1 MTLDREQW
9 LHLAR
14 ANAEILRADIEGLRG
29 LITDSAGISYAEFWA
44 QARDLA
50 TKFKT
55 FKPLEVEARE
65 TLWAEYRATCEATRA
80 LQDSER
86 VHLHDDS
93 RAIREHIEAELAKV
107 LGMVESATTVQELSK
122 AQSLLDRVLNQ
133 MKTRRRQEP
142 KKDAT
147 GTAQPAVAEPATDP
161 APAPAEPVAQPA
173 ETEHTSEA
181 ETAEA
186 AGLFHPGEA
195 AGELAEG
202 QDQAAV
208 AEALA
213 SEAAPAEEPAAVEA
227 EAPPAEAPAT
237 AEAEAPHAEASAAP
251 TPAPAAAVQ
260 EPARPQLV
268 LLRSD
273 REACWAIWTKVRED
287 LRAKRAGMRR
297 ELLEGILTGA
307 QELQA
312 ASENDEPKA
321 VQEKIRAAQAVL
333 KESGLLPSEQDAVRN
348 VLRTAWKRCSER
360 IESTRTER
368 QKAHKEWVERMS
380 THISRW
386 EKQVLRNQVTAVQIQ
401 AEVADLE
408 SQAAGTHDE
417 DKSSRLRRWID
428 GKRARLT
435 ELEASSKEMEEKV
448 HSVRVK
454 MGKEAPEPITE
465 LTEEEIAALQQ
476 VRQSPPPE
484 RDRERRPR
492 PARDDRGGRGSR
504 DRDDR
509 PKEPPTHPG
518 LNLGELLA
526 PHLKL
531 VNGSKTE

>member
-29 LITDSAGISYAEFWA
+29 LITDGAGLSYAEFWA

-93 RAIREHIEAELAKV
+93 RAVREHIEAELAKV
-107 LGMVESATTVQELSK
+107 LGMVEAATTVQELSK

-142 KKDAT
+142 KKEA
-147 GTAQPAVAEPATDP
+147 AEAAHPAVAEPAV
-161 APAPAEPVAQPA
+161 APAEPAAHPA
-173 ETEHTSEA
+173 EPEHAPEAEAVEA

-186 AGLFHPGEA
+186 AGLFHPEEA

-213 SEAAPAEEPAAVEA
+213 SEAAPTEEPA
-227 EAPPAEAPAT
+227 
-237 AEAEAPHAEASAAP
+237 AEAEAPQVE
-251 TPAPAAAVQ
+251 APAAAAAAPAPAQ

-287 LRAKRAGMRR
+287 LRAKRAAMRR

-386 EKQVLRNQVTAVQIQ
+386 EKQILRNQITAVQIQ

-435 ELEASSKEMEEKV
+435 ELEVSSKEMEEKV

-492 PARDDRGGRGSR
+492 PSRDDRGGRGSR
-504 DRDDR
+504 ERDDR

-531 VNGSKTE
+531 VNGSKSE

>member
-29 LITDSAGISYAEFWA
+29 LLTDSAGIGYAEFWA

-93 RAIREHIEAELAKV
+93 RAAREHIEAELARV

-142 KKDAT
+142 KKD
-147 GTAQPAVAEPATDP
+147 TAETAHPAVAEPSP
-161 APAPAEPVAQPA
+161 AAAEPAAQLTERAA
-173 ETEHTSEA
+173 EGEHSSEA

-186 AGLFHPGEA
+186 AGLFHPEEA

-213 SEAAPAEEPAAVEA
+213 SEAAPAEEPAAEGDAPKA
-227 EAPPAEAPAT
+227 EEPVAAAPAP
-237 AEAEAPHAEASAAP
+237 EP
-251 TPAPAAAVQ
+251 VQ

-287 LRAKRAGMRR
+287 LRAKRAAMRR
-297 ELLEGILTGA
+297 GVLEGILTGA

-321 VQEKIRAAQAVL
+321 VQEKIRTAQATL

-348 VLRTAWKRCSER
+348 VLRAAWKRCSER

-368 QKAHKEWVERMS
+368 QKAHKEWLERMS

-417 DKSSRLRRWID
+417 DKISRLRRWID

-448 HSVRVK
+448 QSVRVK

-465 LTEEEIAALQQ
+465 LTDEEIAALQQ

-504 DRDDR
+504 ERDDR

-531 VNGSKTE
+531 VNGSKGE